1 MNLFKTLL
9 NRRILLVV
17 VFLITSF
24 FLLFIFYFIK
34 LNFSKPI
41 PFVTNVVSFSNEE
54 KEINFG
60 LPVRLKIPVINI
72 DSVVEHVGL
81 APDGTMDIP
90 KNPDDVA
97 WFQLGQRPGENGSA
111 VIAGHYG
118 WKDNLISSFDNLH
131 KLKKGDKLY
140 IEDEN
145 GIVISFIVR
154 EIKNYTSK
162 ADVSDVFSSYD
173 DKAHLNLVTCEG
185 VWNEIFKNYSGRLV
199 VFTDREF

>member
-9 NRRILLVV
+9 SRRTLAVVIFLVA
-17 VFLITSF
+17 SF
-24 FLLFIFYFIK
+24 FLLFVFYFIK

-41 PFVTNVVSFSNEE
+41 PFITNVASFSNEE

-118 WKDNLISSFDNLH
+118 WKDNKISAFDNLH
-131 KLKKGDKLY
+131 KLSKGDKLY

-145 GIVISFIVR
+145 GIIISFVVR
-154 EIKNYTSK
+154 ESKNYDYKTD
-162 ADVSDVFSSYD
+162 APDVFSSYD